1 VKPVLFHREATAELE
16 EAIAYYDQRR
26 SGLGAALLDEVQRA
40 ASLIQESPNIGAP
53 YKTTDYRHYVL
64 ARFPYVL
71 FYLELPD
78 ALWIAAVAHGRRRP
92 GYWRHRTPEPPT
104 SEPPAA

>member
-1 VKPVLFHREATAELE
+1 VKPVLFHSEATAELE
-16 EAIAYYDQRR
+16 EAIAYYEQRR
-26 SGLGAALLDEVQRA
+26 PGLGAALLDEVQRA
-40 ASLIQESPNIGAP
+40 ASLIEEFPHIGAP
-53 YKTTDYRHYVL
+53 YKITDCRHYVL
-64 ARFPYVL
+64 RRFPYVL

-78 ALWIAAVAHGRRRP
+78 ALWIVAVAHSRRRP